1 MTVLAL
7 KKLIYLKYELTPND
21 YHSVEIFHQNNL
33 LDDHL
38 TIMDIIYMFDW
49 KRVSISN

>member
-7 KKLIYLKYELTPND
+7 KKLVYLKYELTPND
-21 YHSVEIFHQNNL
+21 YHSVEIFHQKNL

-49 KRVSISN
+49 KRVNISN